1 MPIATT
7 KLGHIVLR
15 VRDLERSKR
24 FYTEV
29 LGLRPTGEIP
39 GVMAF
44 FSTQDNPDSHDL
56 ALMRLGPGAADQPAD
71 AVGLYHFAY
80 QVDSEEALAKA
91 YLTLREAGVT
101 IVGTGDHGVSKGIY
115 ILDPDGIQIEITYEV
130 PPDQW
135 PPEGINSRPKPLAL
149 GLSVSSA
156 GPDI

>member
-1 MPIATT
+1 MPIPTT

-15 VRDLERSKR
+15 VRDLQRSKA

-39 GVMAF
+39 GMMAF
-44 FSTQDNPDSHDL
+44 FSTQNNPDSHDL
-56 ALMRLGPGAADQPAD
+56 ALMALGPNAPDPDTQ

-80 QVDSEEALAKA
+80 QVESEEALAKA
-91 YLTLREAGVT
+91 YLALRDAGVT

-130 PPDQW
+130 PQDQW
-135 PPEGINSRPKPLAL
+135 PPEGLNSGTRPLRFDV
-149 GLSVSSA
+149 VSTGA
-156 GPDI
+156 DI

>member
-1 MPIATT
+1 MPIPTT

-24 FYTEV
+24 FYTDV

-39 GVMAF
+39 SMMAF
-44 FSTQDNPDSHDL
+44 FSPQNNPDSHDL
-56 ALMRLGPGAADQPAD
+56 ALMRLGPNAAEPDAQ

-80 QVDSEEALAKA
+80 QVESEDALARA

-115 ILDPDGIQIEITYEV
+115 ILDPDGIQIEITYEL

-135 PPEGINSRPKPLAL
+135 PKDGNAFATKPL
-149 GLSVSSA
+149 SFNVVSSGA
-156 GPDI
+156 DI

>member
-24 FYTEV
+24 FYSDI

-44 FSTQDNPDSHDL
+44 FSTQTNRDSHDL
-56 ALMRLGPGAADQPAD
+56 AIMRLGPDAPAPD
-71 AVGLYHFAY
+71 PHRVGLYHFAY
-80 QVDSEEALAKA
+80 QVDSEEALAQA
-91 YLTLREAGVT
+91 YRTLQEAGVP

-115 ILDPDGIQIEITYEV
+115 ITDPDGIEIEITYEL
-130 PPDQW
+130 PQDQW
-135 PPEGINSRPKPLAL
+135 PKGGNAFAGTKPLVFA
-149 GLSVSSA
+149 
-156 GPDI
+156 